1 MEKLKKAVYIKRM
14 LHNKYK
20 TYRDTKSWEL
30 YRQQRNL
37 VTQIKRESVKK
48 VCHTEKQKAKISGR
62 QLNLSSPT
70 KVAIFYL
77 ILY

>member
-1 MEKLKKAVYIKRM
+1 MNSKLKKAVYIKRM

-37 VTQIKRESVKK
+37 VTQIKRESVKNYVIQRSK
-48 VCHTEKQKAKISGR
+48 KQRFLAD
-62 QLNLSSPT
+62 N
-70 KVAIFYL
+70 
-77 ILY
+77 